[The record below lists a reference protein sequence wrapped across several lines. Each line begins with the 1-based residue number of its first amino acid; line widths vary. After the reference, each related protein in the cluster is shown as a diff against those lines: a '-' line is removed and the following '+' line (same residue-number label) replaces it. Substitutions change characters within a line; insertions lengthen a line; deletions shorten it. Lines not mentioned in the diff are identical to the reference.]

1 MRVLLVSPNVESLPD
16 PVFPL
21 GLAYLMS
28 VLKENGMSS
37 QVLDLCFVKD
47 YEAAIEHA
55 LHSFQPHIVGL
66 SLRNLDNVSYPNYT
80 SYLPFYRQ
88 VVQTIKRE
96 NKIPVVLGG
105 SGFTLVP
112 EAVLEFTGADFGIVG
127 EGESSLINFL
137 NCFDNA
143 KGFDQLLK
151 PLIIHERTAIVED
164 LDGLPFP
171 DRSGFDNEAYL
182 KWGGMG
188 NLQTKRGCPFGCIY
202 CTYPIVEGVAIRLR
216 DPKSVCD
223 EIGSMLDSGINNIFI
238 VDNVFN
244 YPLEHAQAICEE
256 IIKRNLSFS
265 WSCYANPKFVTSRLV
280 ELMLT
285 AGCSSVE
292 FGSDAGN
299 PMMLHNL
306 GKNFTVDDLSR
317 ASAICKEAGM
327 SFCHSLLLGGP
338 GETMESV
345 QQTLDSITGMSP
357 TAIICMVGIR
367 VFPKTKLSLI
377 ATKEG
382 IAGPDEDFLGPIF
395 YLSPAI
401 KDDIFPFIES
411 FSKQNRNWIFPGL
424 NINMNLELH
433 KKLRRIGIKG
443 PLWESMKFAERFRKI
458 QRALS
463 KLQENIKTTRREGT
477 R

>member
-21 GLAYLMS
+21 GLAYIMS
-28 VLKENGMSS
+28 ALKKNGIHC
-37 QVLDLCFVKD
+37 QALDLCFVED
-47 YEAAIEHA
+47 YEAAIEHV
-55 LHSFQPHIVGL
+55 LDSFQPHVVCL

-88 VVQTIKRE
+88 VVQTIKRQ
-96 NKIPVVLGG
+96 NQAPVVLGG

-112 EAVLEFTGADFGIVG
+112 ESILEFTGADFGIVG
-127 EGESSLINFL
+127 EGEFSLISFL
-137 NCFDNA
+137 NRFDSV
-143 KGFDQLLK
+143 KGFDQ
-151 PLIIHERTAIVED
+151 PLRPTVICEQTAIVED
-164 LDGLPFP
+164 LDGLPLP

-223 EIGSMLDSGINNIFI
+223 EIGSMLESGINNIFI

-256 IIKRNLSFS
+256 IIRRNLTFS
-265 WSCYANPKFVTSRLV
+265 WSCYLNPKFVTSRLL
-280 ELMLT
+280 ELMLA

-299 PMMLHNL
+299 QMMLHNL

-317 ASAICKEAGM
+317 ASAICNEVGM

-338 GETMESV
+338 GETMETV
-345 QQTLDSITGMSP
+345 QQTLDTITDMSP
-357 TAIICMVGIR
+357 TAIICMLAIR

-377 ATKEG
+377 ATEEG
-382 IAGPDEDFLGPIF
+382 IIGPEENFLNPIF

-401 KDDIFPFIES
+401 KDDIVPFIEH
-411 FSKQNRNWIFPGL
+411 FSKQNPNGIFPGL
-424 NINMNLELH
+424 NININPELQ

-443 PLWESMKFAERFRKI
+443 PLWESMKLAERFRKI
-458 QRALS
+458 QRVLS
-463 KLQENIKTTRREGT
+463 KLQVNPKSTRREAK

>member
-28 VLKENGMSS
+28 VLKENGTSS
-37 QVLDLCFVKD
+37 QVLDLCFVED
-47 YEAAIEHA
+47 YEAAIEYA
-55 LHSFQPHIVGL
+55 LHSFQPHVVGL

-96 NKIPVVLGG
+96 NEVPVVLGG
-105 SGFTLVP
+105 SGFTLLP

-127 EGESSLINFL
+127 EGESSLISFL
-137 NCFDNA
+137 NRFEGE
-143 KGFDQLLK
+143 KGFDQSLK
-151 PLIIHERTAIVED
+151 PTVIYEQTAIVENIDD
-164 LDGLPFP
+164 LPLP
-171 DRSGFDNEAYL
+171 DRSGFDNEAYM

-188 NLQTKRGCPFGCIY
+188 NIQTKRGCPFGCIY
-202 CTYPIVEGVAIRLR
+202 CTYPIVEGEVIRLR
-216 DPKSVCD
+216 DPTSVCD
-223 EIGSMLDSGINNIFI
+223 EIESMLQSGINNIFI

-244 YPLEHAQAICEE
+244 HPPEHAQAICEA
-256 IIKRNLSFS
+256 IIRRNLNVS

-280 ELMLT
+280 ERMLA
-285 AGCSSVE
+285 AGCTSVE

-299 PMMLHNL
+299 QMMLQNL

-317 ASAICKEAGM
+317 ASAICKKAGM

-345 QQTLDSITGMSP
+345 KQTLDNITGMSP

-382 IAGPDEDFLGPIF
+382 IIGPDEDFLEPIF

-401 KDDIFPFIES
+401 KDDIVPFLEH

-433 KKLRRIGIKG
+433 KKLRGIGIKG
-443 PLWESMKFAERFRKI
+443 PLWESMKLAERFRKI
-458 QRALS
+458 QRVLS
-463 KLQENIKTTRREGT
+463 KLQGNLKATRREGM

>member
-21 GLAYLMS
+21 GLAYIMS
-28 VLKENGMSS
+28 VLKKNGTSCK
-37 QVLDLCFVKD
+37 VLDLCFVQD
-47 YEAAIEHA
+47 YEAAIESA
-55 LHSFQPHIVGL
+55 LSSFQPHVVGL

-80 SYLPFYRQ
+80 SYLPFYRE
-88 VVQTIKRE
+88 VVQTIKRQ
-96 NKIPVVLGG
+96 NQAPVVLGG
-105 SGFTLVP
+105 SGFSLVP
-112 EAVLEFTGADFGIVG
+112 EPILEYTGADFGIVG
-127 EGESSLINFL
+127 EGESSMISFL
-137 NCFDNA
+137 NRFDSG
-143 KGFDQLLK
+143 KGFDQPLK
-151 PLIIHERTAIVED
+151 PIVIFEQTAIVED
-164 LDGLPFP
+164 LDALPLP

-188 NLQTKRGCPFGCIY
+188 NIQTKRGCPFGCIY
-202 CTYPIVEGVAIRLR
+202 CTYPIIEGETIRLR
-216 DPKSVCD
+216 DPKSICD
-223 EIGSMLDSGINNIFI
+223 EIESMLESGINNIFI
-238 VDNVFN
+238 VDNIFN
-244 YPLEHAQAICEE
+244 HPLEHAQAICEA
-256 IIKRNLSFS
+256 IIRRNLSIS

-280 ELMLT
+280 ELMLA

-292 FGSDAGN
+292 FGSDAAN
-299 PMMLHNL
+299 QMMLHNL

-317 ASAICKEAGM
+317 ASTICKEAGM

-345 QQTLDSITGMSP
+345 QQTLDNITGMSP
-357 TAIICMVGIR
+357 TAIICMLGIR

-377 ATKEG
+377 AMKEG
-382 IAGPDEDFLGPIF
+382 IIGPDEDFLEPIF

-401 KDDIFPFIES
+401 KDDIVPFIEH

-424 NINMNLELH
+424 NINMNLELQ

-443 PLWESMKFAERFRKI
+443 PLWESMKIGERFKKI
-458 QRALS
+458 QRGLS
-463 KLQENIKTTRREGT
+463 KLQENFKSTRREGT

>member
-21 GLAYLMS
+21 GLAYIMS
-28 VLKENGMSS
+28 ALKKNGIHC
-37 QVLDLCFVKD
+37 QALDLCFVED
-47 YEAAIEHA
+47 YEAAIEHVLDA
-55 LHSFQPHIVGL
+55 FQPHVVGL

-88 VVQTIKRE
+88 VVQTIKRQ
-96 NKIPVVLGG
+96 NQAPVVLGG

-112 EAVLEFTGADFGIVG
+112 ESILKFTGADFGIVG
-127 EGESSLINFL
+127 EGESSLIKFL
-137 NCFDNA
+137 NRFDSA
-143 KGFDQLLK
+143 KGFDQ
-151 PLIIHERTAIVED
+151 PLRPKVIHEQTAIVEN
-164 LDGLPFP
+164 LDGLPLP

-188 NLQTKRGCPFGCIY
+188 NLQTKRGCPFGCLY

-223 EIGSMLDSGINNIFI
+223 EIGSMLESDITNIFI

-244 YPLEHAQAICEE
+244 YPLEHAQAMCEE
-256 IIKRNLSFS
+256 IIRRELSFS
-265 WSCYANPKFVTSRLV
+265 WSCYLNPKFVTSRLV
-280 ELMLT
+280 ELMLA

-299 PMMLHNL
+299 QMMLHNL

-338 GETMESV
+338 GETMETV
-345 QQTLDSITGMSP
+345 KETLDTITGMSP
-357 TAIICMVGIR
+357 TAIICMLGIR

-377 ATKEG
+377 ATEEG
-382 IAGPDEDFLGPIF
+382 IIGPEEDFLKPIF

-401 KDDIFPFIES
+401 KDDIVPFIEH

-424 NINMNLELH
+424 NINMNPELQ

-443 PLWESMKFAERFRKI
+443 PLWESMKLAERFRKI
-458 QRALS
+458 QRVLS
-463 KLQENIKTTRREGT
+463 KLQGNLKATGREGM